1 MPRVKRKGDQSS
13 DARQLAI
20 KDAVAAVQRGESI
33 RSAAQRFDIT
43 KSTLH
48 AHYSKL
54 NKARGGRISIDKHKK

>member
-20 KDAVAAVQRGESI
+20 QNAVAAVQGGESI
-33 RSAAQRFDIT
+33 RNAARFDIS

-48 AHYSKL
+48 AHCSKFNL
-54 NKARGGRISIDKHKK
+54 IRMWVNKT